1 MESQNFTFINLY
13 TSLKMKKRKLTK
25 SRLVKKD
32 SPDRLRHVVQL
43 PILLLPAEQQ
53 QAFWV

>member
-1 MESQNFTFINLY
+1 
-13 TSLKMKKRKLTK
+13 MKKRKLTK